1 MVANAHQDDGREG
14 PAEVNTHRQHNNILR
29 TLPKV
34 RPSVP
39 IKLDHVFFPSFLLSQ
54 KEHYQETQENNLFLA
69 LNELYTTP
77 TQFNFLSFGSLL
89 KCFSLY
95 NLRHFTYWRTTKK
108 SLVLTWQLQ
117 VSQGRITGRS
127 GDQDP
132 SSLNIIMEWVS
143 EQKQNF
149 YWVEHSTVEWKKRN

>member
-1 MVANAHQDDGREG
+1 MAANAHQDDGREG

-69 LNELYTTP
+69 LNELYTLHP
-77 TQFNFLSFGSLL
+77 LSSISYLLALYWNALVCIISGISLI
-89 KCFSLY
+89 
-95 NLRHFTYWRTTKK
+95 
-108 SLVLTWQLQ
+108 Q
-117 VSQGRITGRS
+117 
-127 GDQDP
+127 
-132 SSLNIIMEWVS
+132 E
-143 EQKQNF
+143 
-149 YWVEHSTVEWKKRN
+149 

>member
-1 MVANAHQDDGREG
+1 MVFKAVTSKRAQRGSVSDTAANADQGDGREG
-14 PAEVNTHRQHNNILR
+14 PAEANTHRQHNNRQR

-69 LNELYTTP
+69 LNELYATP
-77 TQFNFLSFGSLL
+77 TQFNLSFGSLL

-95 NLRHFTYWRTTKK
+95 NLRHFTFSRTMKK
-108 SLVLTWQLQ
+108 VSLVLT
-117 VSQGRITGRS
+117 
-127 GDQDP
+127 
-132 SSLNIIMEWVS
+132 
-143 EQKQNF
+143 
-149 YWVEHSTVEWKKRN
+149 

>member
-1 MVANAHQDDGREG
+1 MVFKVVTSPKRAQRGSVSDTAASAHQGDGWEG
-14 PAEVNTHRQHNNILR
+14 PTEANTHSKHNNRLR

-69 LNELYTTP
+69 LNELYATL

-95 NLRHFTYWRTTKK
+95 NLRHFTFSRTTKK
-108 SLVLTWQLQ
+108 VSLVLTRQLQ
-117 VSQGRITGRS
+117 VSLGSITGSR
-127 GDQDP
+127 GIKTP
-132 SSLNIIMEWVS
+132 GL
-143 EQKQNF
+143 
-149 YWVEHSTVEWKKRN
+149 ST